1 MKTFFLLFFVC
12 LFSNSDLLAQETDI
26 FVEGVVTD
34 AEGMPI
40 PGVSVIEQGTSN
52 GVVTDFDGEFTINV
66 PSEAILEFIYL
77 GYTTMEIAVDGQTQL
92 DISMEPATADL
103 EEVVVVGYG
112 SITRNNLTSAVSSL
126 DSDDF
131 VQGTTSPLMAIQG
144 KVPGLMIQSTN
155 GADPNAGVSIQLRG
169 INSVNASQG
178 PLVVI
183 DGVPGGNINSVVK
196 EDIAS
201 IEVLRDAS
209 AAAIYGTRAS
219 GGVILITTKQAKA
232 GVLTT
237 TYTGE
242 IFTQTV
248 RRYAEPLSKQRF
260 LEEGLGEDL
269 GHNTDWFDEVTN
281 DNPIT
286 YRNVVSL
293 SGGTESAQIRASVS
307 NENATGLGIGSEREE
322 TKARINTSF
331 ELFGGFLE
339 IINNLSYSEV
349 QAKSGSNGAFRMAL
363 QLNPTQTP
371 YDPTSP
377 SGYNVWTGGYDLY
390 NPVADI
396 RLRKDERKY
405 RYLLNNTTLI
415 LNLTNDLAV
424 TGRYSIKN
432 NNDYGTYW
440 RSAQHKTSLDQ
451 GVAGYASQDYSE
463 YQDRTFEAFVNYN
476 EDFGGHTFNL
486 LGGYS
491 FQEFNGEGFSA
502 NNSDFPVDGVQEY
515 DLGTGRFLT
524 EGRAGIGS
532 WKNPRVRLMAVFGR
546 LNYSW
551 ENKYLLTASVRREG
565 SSKFATGNK
574 WGTFPAVSVGWN
586 ITEEAFMENQDLFD
600 NLKLRAGYGETGNE
614 GFAPGVATRM
624 YAPDTW
630 WMINGEWRT
639 TYGLAHNQ
647 NTDLRWETKKEY
659 DLGVEFN
666 MIDNKLQGNFS
677 VFQKDIDDLIYDI
690 SVAQPPAIHDK
701 TTMNVGTLR
710 STGWEAELTWNVFNS
725 ENFKYSTTL
734 IGSSYESELVTLAG
748 SQTFWDRMYFPAP
761 GSPGNA
767 VRLFPGRPI
776 GQFYVWDFAGFTEE
790 GNWMLYDQEGVAFD
804 VTERTKTNE
813 DKKFSGNAIPDL
825 ILAWNHQFY
834 IGNFDISAYF
844 RSWIGHD
851 VFNMTNMY
859 YGIPLD
865 GQGRNV
871 LVENYEEQK
880 DITGEKELSDY
891 FIEDGDFLKLDALS
905 VGYSFNT
912 KEDSYL
918 NNLRLYATG
927 RNLFVLTDYSGIDPE
942 VNINGLDPGFE
953 GYDTYP
959 ETRTFML
966 GVQAS
971 F

>member
-1 MKTFFLLFFVC
+1 MKKILFLTLFLL
-12 LFSNSDLLAQETDI
+12 SIPYSSAQEADTV
-26 FVEGVVTD
+26 VEGTVTNPD
-34 AEGMPI
+34 GIPI

-52 GVVTDFDGEFTINV
+52 GVVTDFDGEFSINV
-66 PSEAILEFIYL
+66 PTDAVLEFSYL
-77 GYTTMEIAVDGQTQL
+77 GYASVEVPVNGQSLL
-92 DISMEPATADL
+92 DITMEPATAAL

-112 SITRNNLTSAVSSL
+112 SVNRNNLTSAVSSL
-126 DSDDF
+126 ESDDF

-155 GADPNAGVSIQLRG
+155 GADPNAGASIQLRG

-219 GGVILITTKQAKA
+219 GGVILITTKQAEA
-232 GVLTT
+232 GALRV

-242 IFTQTV
+242 VFMPTV
-248 RRYAEPLSKQRF
+248 RRYAEPLGRERF
-260 LEEGLGEDL
+260 LEDEIGEDL
-269 GHNTDWFDEVTN
+269 GYNTDWFDEVTN

-286 YRNVVSL
+286 YRNVVSF
-293 SGGTESAQIRASVS
+293 SGGSETAQVRATVS
-307 NENATGLGIGSEREE
+307 NENATGLGIGSAREE

-331 ELFGGFLE
+331 ELFDGFME
-339 IINNLSYSEV
+339 ITNNLSYSEV
-349 QAKSGSNGAFRMAL
+349 QAEFGSNGVFRMAL

-371 YDPTSP
+371 YDPESP
-377 SGYNVWTGGYDLY
+377 TGYNVWTGGFDYY
-390 NPVADI
+390 NPVADVM
-396 RLRKDERKY
+396 LRKDERDY
-405 RYLLNNTTLI
+405 TYLLNNTTLV
-415 LNLTNDLAV
+415 LNVTDDLSI
-424 TGRYSIKN
+424 TGRYSIQN
-432 NNDYGTYW
+432 NADYGTYW
-440 RSAQHKTSLDQ
+440 RSAQHKTSLDE
-451 GVAGYASQDYSE
+451 GVAGYASQDYNK
-463 YQDRTFEAFVNYN
+463 YWDRTFEAFVNYN

-491 FQEFNGEGFSA
+491 FQEFNSQGFSA
-502 NNSDFPVDGVQEY
+502 NNSDFPVDGVEEY
-515 DLGTGRFLT
+515 DLGTGRFLA
-524 EGRAGIGS
+524 EGRAGLGS
-532 WKNPRVRLMAVFGR
+532 WRNPRVRLMAVFGR

-551 ENKYLLTASVRREG
+551 ENKYLLTASIRREG
-565 SSKFATGNK
+565 SSKFAIGNK
-574 WGTFPAVSVGWN
+574 WGTFPALSVGWN
-586 ITEEAFMENQDLFD
+586 VTEEEFMQDQDFFD
-600 NLKLRAGYGETGNE
+600 KLKFRAGYGETGNE

-624 YAPDTW
+624 YSPDTW
-630 WMINGEWRT
+630 WLINGEWRT

-647 NTDLRWETKKEY
+647 NTALSWETKKEY
-659 DLGVEFN
+659 DLGVEFTVLN
-666 MIDNKLQGNFS
+666 STLQGGFS
-677 VFQKDIDDLIYDI
+677 VFRKDIDDLIYDI

-710 STGWEAELTWNVFNS
+710 STGWEAELTWNVINNDNFN
-725 ENFKYSTTL
+725 YSTTL

-748 SQTFWDRMYFPAP
+748 SQTYWDRMSFPSP

-790 GNWMLYDQEGVAFD
+790 GNWMLYDQEGEAFD

-813 DKKFSGNAIPDL
+813 DKKFIGNAIPDL

-834 IGNFDISAYF
+834 IGNFDVSAYF

-859 YGIPLD
+859 YGIPLE
-865 GQGRNV
+865 GRNV
-871 LVENYEEQK
+871 LVENYEAQR
-880 DITGEKELSDY
+880 DIVGEKELSDY

-905 VGYSFNT
+905 VGYTFDTN
-912 KEDSYL
+912 EDNYL
-918 NNLRLYATG
+918 KDLRLYVTG
-927 RNLFVLTDYSGIDPE
+927 RNLFVLTGYSGIDPE

-953 GYDTYP
+953 EYDTYP
-959 ETRTFML
+959 DTRTYML
-966 GVQAS
+966 GLTAN